1 MEEKRSEM
9 ASGLHLSPRV
19 KNALWTA
26 LMAALA
32 FAIPFLVLILLFAS
46 NSFYPFAPEGTT
58 MIMIDAQSQYVAF
71 FRYFKYVLMGEESWV
86 YTLSKTYGGNFM
98 SLYAFYLG
106 SPFNLLLP
114 LINDADIPTFM
125 LFTSLVKMALAGL
138 FFYLLLRFKS
148 GHDQLIYLL
157 FSTAYALCSYSFV
170 YLCNLMWLDAVMIL
184 PLVALGIYQ
193 IAVNKQFLVYPLALA
208 YALVSSWYTGFMV
221 AVFSVLFFLV
231 VFFAQGREHWKW
243 RPVLSFGAMSLA
255 GGFLAAFSWL
265 AAFLHFAGTKAGG
278 GMSLPS
284 WDEFNSLTVVL
295 EGFLTNHYVGTSSI
309 SRYGGFA
316 TYFVSTPVL
325 VFLLMYFGNK
335 SHSWRERLLDLALLA
350 FYLLAIWNKAL
361 DTLMHGGSVP
371 TWFPARYSFVI
382 AFFACYV
389 AAKEGEKLKETSYL
403 GLAIPAVALPVVLL
417 IVALNENDMGNLY
430 EYSVPGLVVYLLTWA
445 FAVAA
450 VVFSKMKPAIA
461 KNIVTTASL
470 AALLMGIYSSALGG
484 DRVLTANVESGAL
497 QTQMEYLADDAF
509 QSDVDLIKSHDDSLY
524 RMENT
529 FLRDGSYNGN
539 DNDPMFYRF
548 PGVSH
553 FSSTENK
560 ELMSYA
566 RKIGFYYNGFT
577 EGFDGG
583 STLAMNSYL
592 GIKYLLDDGNGP
604 AFLSSLT
611 NLDFPSQ
618 NGTLFYENQYV
629 LPMAFLTERTGS
641 YFVNEGVRF
650 DEETI
655 RWFDHFQYQNE
666 IYKTMNGSVVDAE
679 GNREDIFKPLV
690 ITGISTNGL
699 TYEVDKLGDYY
710 VSGPSGSSITF
721 SFIVPE
727 EAYDDNLYVF
737 LKDINDDLRTY
748 VDGRYVEMLSYW
760 HNGIR
765 SLEDNATH
773 AHTLRVSL
781 TASADRLR
789 VSPELYYEDLDV
801 LSRYAEAIKEGG
813 SLDLKLEGGS
823 GFAAKGTIDV
833 TASDKALLFT
843 IPYED
848 GMAIYVD
855 GKKME
860 TERKFNIFTSCN
872 LDGVSLGKHEI
883 EIRYQDNGLVYG
895 AILSFLGIAGIAGYG
910 FYFYWSKKK
919 PKRDGHDEAKPEET
933 PPE

>member
-1 MEEKRSEM
+1 MEEAQHRFK
-9 ASGLHLSPRV
+9 LSPKLKEILR
-19 KNALWTA
+19 AS
-26 LMAALA
+26 LMAALS
-32 FAIPFLVLILLFAS
+32 FIIPFLVLIVLYAS
-46 NSFYPFAPEGTT
+46 NAFYPFASEGTT

-71 FRYFKYVLMGEESWV
+71 FRYFKYVLMGEESWI

-114 LINDADIPTFM
+114 LIDDADIPTFM

-138 FFYLLLRFKS
+138 FFYLLLRFKN
-148 GHDQLIYLL
+148 GHDRIIYLL

-170 YLCNLMWLDAVMIL
+170 YLCNLMWLDAAMVL
-184 PLVALGIYQ
+184 PLVALGIFQ
-193 IAVNKQFLVYPLALA
+193 IVLNKQFLVYPLALA
-208 YALVSSWYTGFMV
+208 YAIISSWYTGFMV
-221 AVFSVLFFLV
+221 AVFSVFFFLV
-231 VFFAQGREHWKW
+231 TFLAQPAGERKW
-243 RPVLSFGAMSLA
+243 RSVLAFGVTSLA

-284 WDEFNSLTVVL
+284 WTEFNSLSMVL

-350 FYLLAIWNKAL
+350 FYLFAIWNKAL

-382 AFFACYV
+382 AFFASYL
-389 AAKEGEKLKETSYL
+389 ASKEGEKIEETGYL
-403 GLAIPAVALPVVLL
+403 GLTFPALALPVVLL
-417 IVALNENDMGNLY
+417 IVVLAPNDMGNLY
-430 EYSVPGLVVYLLTWA
+430 EYSIPGLIIYLATLALAATSVIVFRKKPDLSKHVLT
-445 FAVAA
+445 VL
-450 VVFSKMKPAIA
+450 
-461 KNIVTTASL
+461 SL
-470 AALLMGIYSSALGG
+470 AAVLMGVYSSALGG
-484 DRVLTANVESGAL
+484 NRVLSANVESGTL
-497 QTQMEYLADDAF
+497 QTQLEYLADCYF
-509 QSDVDLIKSHDDSLY
+509 QSDVDLIKGYDHSLY

-560 ELMSYA
+560 ELMAYA

-583 STLAMNSYL
+583 STLAMNAYL

-604 AFLSSLT
+604 AFLSSLKT
-611 NLDFPSQ
+611 LDFPSQ
-618 NGTLFYENQYV
+618 NGTDFYENQYV
-629 LPMAFLTERTGS
+629 LPMAFLTEKTGS
-641 YFVNEGVRF
+641 YFVNEGTRF

-666 IYKTMNGSVVDAE
+666 IYKTIDGSIKDEE
-679 GNREDIFKPLV
+679 GNKEDIFKPLL
-690 ITGISTNGL
+690 ISSISTNGL
-699 TYEVDKLGDYY
+699 DYEQDKLGDYY
-710 VSGPSGSSITF
+710 VTGTAGSSITF
-721 SFIVPE
+721 RFTVPE

-737 LKDINDDLRTY
+737 LKDINDDLKTY

-765 SLEDNATH
+765 SLEDNASH
-773 AHTLRVSL
+773 SHTLRVVLGSN
-781 TASADRLR
+781 ANRLR

-801 LSRYAEAIKEGG
+801 LSRYAGAIKENG
-813 SLDLKLEGGS
+813 SPDLRLEGGS
-823 GFAAKGTIDV
+823 SFLAKGTIEI
-833 TASDKALLFT
+833 TEANKALLFT

-848 GMAIYVD
+848 GMNIYVD
-855 GKKME
+855 GKKMK
-860 TERKFNIFTSCN
+860 TERKFNIFTSCD
-872 LDGVSLGKHEI
+872 LDEISLGKHEI
-883 EIRYQDNGLVYG
+883 EIRYEDKGLIYG
-895 AILSFLGIAGIAGYG
+895 AILSFLGIAGLGGYG
-910 FYFYWSKKK
+910 FYFYRSKRKEK
-919 PKRDGHDEAKPEET
+919 GVQQVSQEGKEGAASD
-933 PPE
+933 